1 MTDNSSEI
9 PVTHWE
15 PKWYRITE
23 KLRDRGTATDSAIT
37 GPSWKRFREYFEE
50 RGDLR
55 TPSHWQ
61 NSLIGWIERDQKSVP
76 SQVDK
81 VDVESDDLKKLIDA
95 AVAEAV
101 EGEVA
106 ELRSRIRALEIQ
118 IDKLTNARE

>member
-1 MTDNSSEI
+1 MTANPSEI
-9 PVTHWE
+9 PVTQWE

-23 KLRDRGTATDSAIT
+23 KLRDRGTATDSEIT
-37 GPSWKRFREYFEE
+37 GPSWERFREYFEG

-61 NSLIGWIERDQKSVP
+61 NSLIGWIERDQKNVP

-81 VDVESDDLKKLIDA
+81 GDVERDDLKKLIDA
-95 AVAEAV
+95 VVAEAV

-106 ELRSRIRALEIQ
+106 ELRSRIRALEVQ
-118 IDKLTNARE
+118 INKLTNPP